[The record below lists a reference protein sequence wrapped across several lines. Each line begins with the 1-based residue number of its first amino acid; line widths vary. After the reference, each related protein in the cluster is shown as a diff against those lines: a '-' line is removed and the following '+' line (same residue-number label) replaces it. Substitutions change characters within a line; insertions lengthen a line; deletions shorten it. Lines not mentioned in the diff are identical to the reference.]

1 MMNNISRLSS
11 KASNLVKMGSRIR
24 FTNYS
29 VESFLLPMSYQTK
42 YFSSKTEM
50 NYVPDMF
57 CRQCE
62 QASGG
67 EACISFGT
75 CGKSSETA
83 TYQDFLLQVIKNLS
97 AYCVAARKAGI
108 SEEELRSANIWSLQ
122 SAFSTLTNV
131 NFSENRI
138 ADYIREGIALQNQ
151 VQTLIQ
157 NNGEDNL
164 PMIDFSDVS
173 PNISNDAIETLG
185 STVSVLKIKE
195 KLGDSDDSSSLREIA
210 TAALKGTSAYAL
222 HCFQLGFMDESNIIA
237 LIHEEWL
244 KLATKSSDNLDDD
257 ELLATVL
264 KIGEINATTMALL
277 DHAHK
282 SKFGTPEPSQVC
294 VTSVKGKAILV
305 SGHDLNDLH
314 KILRQ
319 TEGTGINV
327 YTHGEM
333 LPAHS
338 YPELKKFPHL
348 VGNYGTAWQNQK
360 FEFAMFPGPIIMTT
374 NCVTK
379 PRRSYRDRLYTMN
392 EVGLDG
398 VQHIVDGDDISV
410 VIKQAKSMNGF
421 DFTVEPP
428 RFHTVGFHS
437 DAVLPIVDE
446 IRSAIQSGD
455 LSRIFLIGGCDGTK
469 WDRNYFTDLAK
480 ESPSDS
486 IILTLGCAKNRIIHE
501 AELMNE
507 TLANNNGGSSSI
519 PRVLDMGQCNDAH
532 SAIIVAQRL
541 AKELNCEVN
550 DLPLSFA
557 LSHMEQKSAAV
568 LCTLLYLGVK
578 NIRLGPTLP
587 AYISPN
593 VLSLLQENYNLMPTG
608 NAYDDLKQMMKGN

>member
-1 MMNNISRLSS
+1 MMTSISRLSS
-11 KASNLVKMGSRIR
+11 KASNLVKLGSRFR
-24 FTNYS
+24 FTKYS
-29 VESFLLPMSYQTK
+29 IESFLLPISYQTK
-42 YFSSKTEM
+42 YLSSKPEM
-50 NYVPDMF
+50 NYIPDMF

-67 EACISFGT
+67 VACTSFGT

-83 TYQDFLLQVIKNLS
+83 SSQDFLLQVIKNVS
-97 AYCVAARKAGI
+97 ACCVAARKAGI
-108 SEEELRSANIWSLQ
+108 SEEELRSANVWSLQ
-122 SAFSTLTNV
+122 STFSTLTNV
-131 NFSENRI
+131 NFSESRI
-138 ADYIREGIALQNQ
+138 ADYIREGIVLQNQ
-151 VQTLIQ
+151 VQTLIR
-157 NNGEDNL
+157 NKGGDN
-164 PMIDFSDVS
+164 PQIVDFVDVS
-173 PNISNDAIETLG
+173 PNISNEVIENLG
-185 STVSVLKIKE
+185 STVSVLKLKE
-195 KLGDSDDSSSLREIA
+195 KLGDSDDSSSMREIA

-222 HCFQLGFMDESNIIA
+222 HCFQLGFIDESNIIA
-237 LIHEEWL
+237 PIHEAWL
-244 KLATKSSDNLDDD
+244 KLSTKSSDNLD

-277 DHAHK
+277 DNAHK
-282 SKFGTPEPSQVC
+282 SKFGTPEPSQVR
-294 VTSVKGKAILV
+294 VTSVKGKAMLV
-305 SGHDLNDLH
+305 SGHDLNDLYE
-314 KILRQ
+314 ILRQ

-333 LPAHS
+333 LPAHA

-398 VQHIVDGDDISV
+398 VQHIVDGDISAV
-410 VIKQAKSMNGF
+410 MEQAKSMEGF

-428 RFHTVGFHS
+428 RFHTAGFHS
-437 DAVLPIVDE
+437 DAILSVADE
-446 IRSAIQSGD
+446 VRNAIKSGD

-501 AELMNE
+501 AELMSE
-507 TLANNNGGSSSI
+507 TLANGI

-568 LCTLLYLGVK
+568 LSTLLHLGVK

-587 AYISPN
+587 AYLSPN

-608 NAYDDLKQMMKGN
+608 NAYDDLKLMMNGN